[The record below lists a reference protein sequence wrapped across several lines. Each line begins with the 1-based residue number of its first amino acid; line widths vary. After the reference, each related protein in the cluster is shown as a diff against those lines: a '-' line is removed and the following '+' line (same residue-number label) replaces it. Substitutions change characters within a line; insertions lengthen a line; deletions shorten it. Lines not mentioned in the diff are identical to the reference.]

1 MTKNEMVQ
9 IMAVIT
15 AAYPR
20 FYDKQT
26 ETDKLAV
33 LRLWYRHFEYVDYDV
48 MLQAVDA
55 VISKNK
61 FPPTIAEIYEKLNI
75 VLGIYDMTETEAWSC
90 VRKIIQG
97 NQTNY
102 QRQFELLPP
111 SVQDTLGGSDKLE
124 EWSNLNDTVI
134 DCIIQYE
141 FQKAFSEEVERRK
154 RLMEHPKEYR
164 QYLKRQQKYICE
176 NKLKC
181 TVLA

>member
-26 ETDKLAV
+26 ETNKIAA

-48 MLQAVDA
+48 MLKAVDA

-61 FPPTIAEIYEKLNI
+61 FPPAIAEIYEKLNI
-75 VLGIYDMTETEAWSC
+75 VLGMYDMTETEAWSC

-97 NQTNY
+97 NQTDY
-102 QRQFELLPP
+102 QRQFDLLPP
-111 SVQDTLGGSDKLE
+111 IIQDTLGSADKLKK
-124 EWSNLNDTVI
+124 WSEFNDMAI
-134 DCIIQYE
+134 DIIISNE
-141 FQKAFSEEVERRK
+141 FQQAFSAEIEHRK
-154 RLMEHPKEYR
+154 KLMELPDKYR
-164 QYLKRQQKYICE
+164 EYLKRQQKYISE

-181 TVLA
+181 IV

>member
-26 ETDKLAV
+26 ETDKIAA

-61 FPPTIAEIYEKLNI
+61 FPPVIAEIYENLNI

-90 VRKIIQG
+90 VLKIIRSSQSD
-97 NQTNY
+97 Y

-111 SVQDTLGGSDKLE
+111 IIQDTLGSADKFK
-124 EWSNLNDTVI
+124 EWSELNDTVI
-134 DCIIQYE
+134 ECVIQYE
-141 FQKAFSEEVERRK
+141 FQKDFCAETERRK
-154 RLMEHPKEYR
+154 KLMELPNKHR
-164 QYLKRQQKYICE
+164 LYLQRQQKYVVE
-176 NKLKC
+176 NKMKC
-181 TVLA
+181 IV

>member
-1 MTKNEMVQ
+1 MTKNEMVH

-26 ETDKLAV
+26 ETDKIAA

-48 MLQAVDA
+48 MLKAVDA

-61 FPPTIAEIYEKLNI
+61 FPPAIAEIYENLNI

-90 VRKIIQG
+90 VLKIIRSGQSD
-97 NQTNY
+97 Y

-111 SVQDTLGGSDKLE
+111 IIQDTLGSSDKLK
-124 EWSNLNDTVI
+124 EWSKFNDMAVEF
-134 DCIIQYE
+134 IISNE
-141 FQKAFSEEVERRK
+141 FQRAFSAEVERRK
-154 RLMEHPKEYR
+154 KLMELPDKHR
-164 QYLKRQQKYICE
+164 LYLQRQQKYISE
-176 NKLKC
+176 NKMKC
-181 TVLA
+181 IV